1 MGKAMHKILACYKTW
16 RSVPEHMTRM
26 GTDFTNIQTLIKWVK
41 CVSGKKSMSMVFL
54 SVDGYDIVL
63 DVAEW
68 RQGNGLLNYQEQF
81 N

>member
-1 MGKAMHKILACYKTW
+1 
-16 RSVPEHMTRM
+16 
-26 GTDFTNIQTLIKWVK
+26 
-41 CVSGKKSMSMVFL
+41 MSIVFL
-54 SVDGYDIVL
+54 CVDGYDIVL

>member
-1 MGKAMHKILACYKTW
+1 
-16 RSVPEHMTRM
+16 
-26 GTDFTNIQTLIKWVK
+26 
-41 CVSGKKSMSMVFL
+41 MSMVFL

-63 DVAEW
+63 DVAEC